1 MLSVAGMDANNA
13 NVSPLTE
20 EGLNR
25 LRAAAGR
32 FKPAVVAKLLGVA
45 KPTLLAAMAGV
56 PVRSATVEQI
66 RARMSRWNEE
76 GFRRL
81 DALVSPMQA
90 FIRERC
96 TLGPMETSDSKAMFA
111 AWSRWCMEQNR
122 YPGHQI
128 DFGRKLMAALP
139 DVVVSRARSG
149 DKRRRVYHGVGLKPA
164 S

>member
-1 MLSVAGMDANNA
+1 MLSVAGMNPNNG
-13 NVSPLTE
+13 NVNPLTE
-20 EGLNR
+20 DELNR

-32 FKPAVVAKLLGVA
+32 FRPAVVAKLLGVA

-56 PVRSATVEQI
+56 LVRGATAEQI

-81 DALVSPMQA
+81 DALVSPTQA
-90 FIRERC
+90 FIREC
-96 TLGPMETSDSKAMFA
+96 CVLGPMEAADSKAMFV
-111 AWSRWCMEQNR
+111 AWSRWCVGQNR

-149 DKRRRVYHGVGLKPA
+149 DKRRRVYHGIGLKP
-164 S
+164 